1 MPNIKPVTDLKNY
14 DDVLRDIAVGE
25 PVFLTEN
32 GRGRY
37 VLIEMREYERQH
49 AEFKLLSELMKAD
62 QSVKERGWLS
72 QEDVEKEL
80 GLK

>member
-1 MPNIKPVTDLKNY
+1 MPTIKPVTDLQNY
-14 DDVLRDIAVGE
+14 NDVLRDIAVGE

-37 VLIEMREYERQH
+37 VLIEMREYERKQ

-62 QSVKERGWLS
+62 ESVKEHGWLT
-72 QEDVEKEL
+72 QEDVEREL
-80 GLK
+80 GLS